1 MKKQLFSLL
10 ALCLLG
16 VGSAFAQDDIVV
28 GDMNDDGQ
36 LTVGDVTALTETV
49 IGRTPKRT
57 ISTKCDP
64 NASDPS
70 AIAGSWRALD
80 KSTLELTAEGKATV
94 SGNGTVTDFEYYP
107 YSRDLV
113 LLNAGG
119 YVVQDYHVLR
129 LAKDYLVF
137 RLTDGSYATY
147 YPSDRYATTLTLGT
161 NKLSLKTGET
171 HLLSVEP
178 TPPGTIMPAITW
190 ESSNTT
196 VATVSADGLVT
207 AVKGGRCTI
216 IARAADGSWEATCN
230 LTITQLVESITLSS
244 SRLLMGMYAEQRLV
258 PTVLPADA
266 EDVTLTWTS
275 SDENVAEVS
284 KSGLVYTV
292 GYGRC
297 TITATANDG
306 SGVKAE
312 CVIIVEPPHEY
323 VDLGLPSGTLW
334 ATCNVGADNPEDY
347 GYYFA
352 WGEVEPKSNY
362 DWSTYF
368 DSVDGSDSNF
378 KKYYNNGGKTELDL
392 EDDAAY
398 MNWGEGWRMP
408 SDAQLKE
415 LSTNCTW
422 TWDSTKKGY
431 NVVGPNNCSLF
442 LPAAGDRNEGSLIN
456 AGSYG
461 HYWSR
466 SLNTSYSRYAYY
478 LRFNSSSIDWYDYFR
493 YYKCY
498 RCDGFSVRPVRVS
511 GSE

>member
-1 MKKQLFSLL
+1 MKKHLLSLL
-10 ALCLLG
+10 ALGLMG
-16 VGSAFAQDDIVV
+16 VGSTFAQSEIVV

-36 LTVGDVTALTETV
+36 LTVGDVTSLTETV
-49 IGRTPKRT
+49 IGKAPRRT

-70 AIAGSWRALD
+70 AIAGSWRATD

-94 SGNGTVTDFEYYP
+94 SGNSAVTQFEYFP
-107 YSRDLV
+107 FRGDLV

-119 YVVQDYHVLR
+119 YVVQDFHVLR

-137 RLTDGSYATY
+137 RLADGTYATY
-147 YPSDRYATTLTLGT
+147 YPSDRYATTLTLGQ

-171 HLLSVEP
+171 HQLSVEP
-178 TPPGTIMPAITW
+178 TPPGTIMPAIVW
-190 ESSNTT
+190 ESSNTA

-216 IARAADGSWEATCN
+216 IARAADGSWEATCS
-230 LTITQLVESITLSS
+230 LTITQMVESITLSNS
-244 SRLLMGMYAEQRLV
+244 TLTIGLYKEQRLTA
-258 PTVLPADA
+258 TVLPEDAD
-266 EDVTLTWTS
+266 DPTFTWTS
-275 SDENVAEVS
+275 SDESVAEVS
-284 KSGLVYTV
+284 RGGMVYTN

-312 CVIIVEPPHEY
+312 CVIEVPMMHNGHAY

-334 ATCNVGADNPEDY
+334 ATTNVGASEPEDY

-352 WGEVEPKSNY
+352 WGEVEPKSTY
-362 DWSTYF
+362 SWSTYF
-368 DSVDGSDSNF
+368 DSVNGSSSNF

-408 SDAQLKE
+408 SDAQLTE
-415 LSTNCTW
+415 LRTNCTW
-422 TWDSTKKGY
+422 TWNSTKKGY
-431 NVVGPNNCSLF
+431 TVVGPNKSSLF
-442 LPAAGDRNEGSLIN
+442 LATAGYYYGGSLGT

-461 HYWSR
+461 DYWSR
-466 SLNTSYSRYAYY
+466 SLSSSYSYCAYDVYFGSSHVDRSSNYRY
-478 LRFNSSSIDWYDYFR
+478 
-493 YYKCY
+493 C
-498 RCDGFSVRPVRVS
+498 GQSVRPVRQN
-511 GSE
+511 

>member
-1 MKKQLFSLL
+1 MKKHLLSLL
-10 ALCLLG
+10 AFCLMG
-16 VGSAFAQDDIVV
+16 VGSTFAQSEIVV

-36 LTVGDVTALTETV
+36 LTVGDVTALSETV
-49 IGRTPKRT
+49 IGKAPRRT

-94 SGNGTVTDFEYYP
+94 SGNSAVTQFEYFP

-137 RLTDGSYATY
+137 RLADGTYATY
-147 YPSDRYATTLTLGT
+147 YPSDRYATTLTLGQ

-178 TPPGTIMPAITW
+178 TPPGTIMPAIVW
-190 ESSNTT
+190 ESSNTA

-216 IARAADGSWEATCN
+216 IARAADGSWEATCS
-230 LTITQLVESITLSS
+230 LTIIQMVESITLSNS
-244 SRLLMGMYAEQRLV
+244 TLTMGLYKEQRLTA
-258 PTVLPADA
+258 TVLPEDAD
-266 EDVTLTWTS
+266 DPTFTWTS
-275 SDENVAEVS
+275 SDESVAEVS
-284 KSGLVYTV
+284 RGGMVYTN

-312 CVIIVEPPHEY
+312 CVIVVEKPHEY

-334 ATCNVGADNPEDY
+334 ATTNVGASEPEDY

-352 WGEVEPKSNY
+352 WGEVEPKSTYN
-362 DWSTYF
+362 WSTYF
-368 DSVDGSDSNF
+368 DSVDGSSSNF

-408 SDAQLKE
+408 SSEQIQE
-415 LSTNCTW
+415 LYNSNYVKTEWVTQNGKSGRLITSKTN
-422 TWDSTKKGY
+422 GA
-431 NVVGPNNCSLF
+431 SLF
-442 LPAAGDRNEGSLIN
+442 LPAAGYRYGGSLFN
-456 AGSYG
+456 AGSSG
-461 HYWSR
+461 NVWSR
-466 SLNTSYSRYAYY
+466 SLNTSYSDLAYY
-478 LRFNSSSIDWYDYFR
+478 LYFYSSDICWSSSGR
-493 YYKCY
+493 Y
-498 RCDGFSVRPVRVS
+498 GGQSVRPVRVS

>member
-1 MKKQLFSLL
+1 MKKHLFSLL
-10 ALCLLG
+10 AFCLMG
-16 VGSAFAQDDIVV
+16 VGSVFAQDDIVV
-28 GDMNDDGQ
+28 GDMNDDGE
-36 LTVGDVTALTETV
+36 LTVGDVTTLVETV
-49 IGRTPKRT
+49 AGRTPKRT

-94 SGNGTVTDFEYYP
+94 SGNGTVTDFEYFP

-137 RLTDGSYATY
+137 RLADGSYATY
-147 YPSDRYATTLTLGT
+147 YPSDRYATTLTLGQ

-171 HLLSVEP
+171 HQLSVEP
-178 TPPGTIMPAITW
+178 TPPGTIMPAIVW
-190 ESSNTT
+190 ESSNTA

-230 LTITQLVESITLSS
+230 LTITQMVESITLSNT
-244 SRLLMGMYAEQRLV
+244 RLSMGIYQEQRLI
-258 PTVLPADA
+258 PTVLPDNA
-266 EDVTLTWTS
+266 EDISLTWTS
-275 SDENVAEVS
+275 SDESVAEVS

-312 CVIIVEPPHEY
+312 CVIVVEKPHEY

-334 ATCNVGADNPEDY
+334 ATTNVGANSPEESGD
-347 GYYFA
+347 YFA
-352 WGEVEPKSNY
+352 WGEVEPKSTYN
-362 DWSTYF
+362 WSTYKYCKG
-368 DSVDGSDSNF
+368 SSSTMTKYCTQSSNGTVDN
-378 KKYYNNGGKTELDL
+378 KTELDL

-408 SDAQLKE
+408 SDAQLTE
-415 LSTNCTW
+415 LRTNCTW

-431 NVVGPNNCSLF
+431 TVVGPNNCSLF
-442 LPAAGDRNEGSLIN
+442 LPAAGYRYVGGLDD
-456 AGSYG
+456 AGSWGY
-461 HYWSR
+461 YWSR
-466 SLNTSYSRYAYY
+466 SLYTSYSNYAYSVY
-478 LRFNSSSIDWYDYFR
+478 FNSSNVSGDYL
-493 YYKCY
+493 Y
-498 RCDGFSVRPVRVS
+498 RCYGRSVRPVRQN
-511 GSE
+511 